1 MESCLWVC
9 FSISLMSSGKRRT
22 SEGANER
29 DIIDAAT
36 YVFDRLMKYT
46 DATQGTVELPD
57 EMKSSRSKLKELDYF
72 YIQLK
77 HHTSVFTSPVSN
89 NRLHKNYNF
98 VVSFSILILYQMVW
112 YCLLVC
118 ECLHSILLAVYTF

>member
-1 MESCLWVC
+1 
-9 FSISLMSSGKRRT
+9 
-22 SEGANER
+22 
-29 DIIDAAT
+29 
-36 YVFDRLMKYT
+36 MKYT

-57 EMKSSRSKLKELDYF
+57 EMKSSRSKSKELDYF

-77 HHTSVFTSPVSN
+77 HHTCVFTSRVSN
-89 NRLHKNYNF
+89 YRLHKNYNF
-98 VVSFSILILYQMVW
+98 VVSFLIRISYQMVW